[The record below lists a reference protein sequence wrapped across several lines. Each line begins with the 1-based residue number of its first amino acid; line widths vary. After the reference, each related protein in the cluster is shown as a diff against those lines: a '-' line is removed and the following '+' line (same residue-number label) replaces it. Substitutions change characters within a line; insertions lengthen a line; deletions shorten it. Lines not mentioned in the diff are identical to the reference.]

1 MYICYMHI
9 CMVKEVGEPL
19 IEVCICTYMAKA
31 IRIWENFGFEN
42 INLLLSLR
50 LLRSAVVTFINLIY

>member
-1 MYICYMHI
+1 
-9 CMVKEVGEPL
+9 
-19 IEVCICTYMAKA
+19 MAKA